1 MTTKEYNN
9 TEIAKRV
16 ELLRKRSGMSINK
29 MATMAGID
37 TGNLSRSIN
46 GKASFSD
53 RVIYKIASALHVSV
67 DWLEKGIEPM
77 FSPTVASPSEVGAGI
92 IGSNID
98 ASNSKGFTQTKLSL
112 GRKKRL
118 CLHTMRL
125 TALGLKTSMR
135 SWKRKACLGIPEPAG
150 CSVSLL
156 SSTLR

>member
-29 MATMAGID
+29 MATMAGVD

-98 ASNSKGFTQTKLSL
+98 ASNSKGFTQTISPTDALARELELLRKMVSDKDEEIKFLRAQLSTKIS
-112 GRKKRL
+112 G
-118 CLHTMRL
+118 
-125 TALGLKTSMR
+125 
-135 SWKRKACLGIPEPAG
+135 
-150 CSVSLL
+150 SV
-156 SSTLR
+156 

>member
-77 FSPTVASPSEVGAGI
+77 FSPTVASVAEVGAGI
-92 IGSNID
+92 TGSNVNG
-98 ASNSKGFTQTKLSL
+98 SNSSNVSQSIAGDAALQARVESL
-112 GRKKRL
+112 ENENSFLRKQVE
-118 CLHTMRL
+118 T
-125 TALGLKTSMR
+125 
-135 SWKRKACLGIPEPAG
+135 
-150 CSVSLL
+150 LL
-156 SSTLR
+156 AIVGQK

>member
-53 RVIYKIASALHVSV
+53 RVIYKIANALHVSV

-92 IGSNID
+92 IGSNIN
-98 ASNSKGFTQTKLSL
+98 ASNSEGVTQTIGNDAEVALWKKLYED
-112 GRKKRL
+112 KCQEVEKANKR
-118 CLHTMRL
+118 
-125 TALGLKTSMR
+125 
-135 SWKRKACLGIPEPAG
+135 IDQ
-150 CSVSLL
+150 LL
-156 SSTLR
+156 SIIGGK

>member
-98 ASNSKGFTQTKLSL
+98 ASNSKGFTQTIGSTDALVREL
-112 GRKKRL
+112 ELLRKMVADKDEEIKFLRAQ
-118 CLHTMRL
+118 L
-125 TALGLKTSMR
+125 TT
-135 SWKRKACLGIPEPAG
+135 KASD
-150 CSVSLL
+150 SV
-156 SSTLR
+156 

>member
-77 FSPTVASPSEVGAGI
+77 FSPTVAGPSDVGAGI

-98 ASNSKGFTQTKLSL
+98 ASNSKGFTQT
-112 GRKKRL
+112 
-118 CLHTMRL
+118 
-125 TALGLKTSMR
+125 
-135 SWKRKACLGIPEPAG
+135 I
-150 CSVSLL
+150 
-156 SSTLR
+156 SSTDALARELELLRKMVSDKDEEIKFLRAQLSTKISGSV

>member
-46 GKASFSD
+46 GKASFAD

-98 ASNSKGFTQTKLSL
+98 ASNSKGFTQTISPTDALARELELLRKMVSDKDEEIKFLRAQLSTKIS
-112 GRKKRL
+112 G
-118 CLHTMRL
+118 
-125 TALGLKTSMR
+125 
-135 SWKRKACLGIPEPAG
+135 
-150 CSVSLL
+150 SV
-156 SSTLR
+156 

>member
-53 RVIYKIASALHVSV
+53 RVIYKIAHALNVSV

-98 ASNSKGFTQTKLSL
+98 ASNSKGVTQTIGNDAEVALWKKLYED
-112 GRKKRL
+112 KCQEVEKANKR
-118 CLHTMRL
+118 
-125 TALGLKTSMR
+125 
-135 SWKRKACLGIPEPAG
+135 IDQ
-150 CSVSLL
+150 LL
-156 SSTLR
+156 SIIGGK

>member
-1 MTTKEYNN
+1 MNTKEYNN

-77 FSPTVASPSEVGAGI
+77 FSPTVASPSDVGAGI

-98 ASNSKGFTQTKLSL
+98 ASNSKGFTQT
-112 GRKKRL
+112 
-118 CLHTMRL
+118 
-125 TALGLKTSMR
+125 
-135 SWKRKACLGIPEPAG
+135 I
-150 CSVSLL
+150 
-156 SSTLR
+156 SSTDALARELELLRKMVSDKDEEIKFLRAQLSTKISGSV

>member
-29 MATMAGID
+29 MATMAGLD
-37 TGNLSRSIN
+37 TGNLFRSIN

-77 FSPTVASPSEVGAGI
+77 FSPTVASPSDVGAGI

-98 ASNSKGFTQTKLSL
+98 ASNSKGFTQT
-112 GRKKRL
+112 
-118 CLHTMRL
+118 
-125 TALGLKTSMR
+125 
-135 SWKRKACLGIPEPAG
+135 I
-150 CSVSLL
+150 
-156 SSTLR
+156 SSTDALARELELLRKMVSDKDEEIKFLRAQLSTKISGSV

>member
-98 ASNSKGFTQTKLSL
+98 ASNSKGFTQTISPTDALARELELLRKMVSDKDEEIKFLRAQLSTKIS
-112 GRKKRL
+112 G
-118 CLHTMRL
+118 
-125 TALGLKTSMR
+125 
-135 SWKRKACLGIPEPAG
+135 
-150 CSVSLL
+150 SL
-156 SSTLR
+156 

>member
-92 IGSNID
+92 IGSTID
-98 ASNSKGFTQTKLSL
+98 ASNSKGFTQTIGSTDALARELELLRKMVADKDEEIKFLRAQLSTKIS
-112 GRKKRL
+112 G
-118 CLHTMRL
+118 
-125 TALGLKTSMR
+125 
-135 SWKRKACLGIPEPAG
+135 
-150 CSVSLL
+150 SV
-156 SSTLR
+156 

>member
-77 FSPTVASPSEVGAGI
+77 FSPTVASPSEVGTGI
-92 IGSNID
+92 TGSNVNG
-98 ASNSKGFTQTKLSL
+98 SNSSNVSQSL
-112 GRKKRL
+112 GSDA
-118 CLHTMRL
+118 
-125 TALGLKTSMR
+125 ALAAENKLLREQNEFLQSQVKT
-135 SWKRKACLGIPEPAG
+135 
-150 CSVSLL
+150 LL
-156 SSTLR
+156 AIVGQK

>member
-98 ASNSKGFTQTKLSL
+98 ASNSKGFTQTIGSTDALARELELLRKMVADKDEEIKFLRAQLST
-112 GRKKRL
+112 KI
-118 CLHTMRL
+118 
-125 TALGLKTSMR
+125 S
-135 SWKRKACLGIPEPAG
+135 S
-150 CSVSLL
+150 SV
-156 SSTLR
+156 

>member
-16 ELLRKRSGMSINK
+16 ELLRKRSGMSVNK

-98 ASNSKGFTQTKLSL
+98 ASNSKGFTQAIGSTDALARELELLRKMVSDKDEEIKFLRAQLSTKIS
-112 GRKKRL
+112 G
-118 CLHTMRL
+118 
-125 TALGLKTSMR
+125 
-135 SWKRKACLGIPEPAG
+135 
-150 CSVSLL
+150 SV
-156 SSTLR
+156 

>member
-9 TEIAKRV
+9 AEIAKRV

-98 ASNSKGFTQTKLSL
+98 ASNRKGFTQTIGSTDALARELELLRKMVSDKDEEIKFLRAQLSTKIS
-112 GRKKRL
+112 G
-118 CLHTMRL
+118 
-125 TALGLKTSMR
+125 
-135 SWKRKACLGIPEPAG
+135 
-150 CSVSLL
+150 SV
-156 SSTLR
+156 